1 MSIWAEV
8 KKALNSTVGTTK
20 FKPLNEL
27 YLDSRYIYAS
37 DHTIVHTIPEAGS
50 DNKYYTYFKINI
62 HGSYRAKVEING
74 HSNYKLDAY
83 LYVMKGDTLIS
94 QKTIKGIAINQ
105 DTTISCDFNANAGD
119 IINVYT
125 ITYQA
130 GGGGNAM
137 YSRANWK
144 ELCGTIGVGGI
155 PAEIYT
161 E

>member
-27 YLDSRYIYAS
+27 YLDSRYMYAS
-37 DHTIVHTIPEAGS
+37 DSTIVHAIPQAGS

-62 HGSYRAKVEING
+62 PGSYRVKVKIRG
-74 HSNYKLDAY
+74 DSRYQLDTTV
-83 LYVMKGDTLIS
+83 YVTKGDTVIGQDS
-94 QKTIKGIAINQ
+94 IYDIATNQ
-105 DTTISCDFNANAGD
+105 EPIISCDFNANAGD

-125 ITYQA
+125 ITYNA
-130 GGGGNAM
+130 GSDKAQYGYA
-137 YSRANWK
+137 RWK
-144 ELCGTIGVGGI
+144 ELCGTIGVGGT
-155 PAEIYT
+155 PAEIYA

>member
-27 YLDSRYIYAS
+27 YLDSRYMYAS
-37 DHTIVHTIPEAGS
+37 DSTIVHTIPEAGS

-62 HGSYRAKVEING
+62 PGSYRVKVKIRG
-74 HSNYKLDAY
+74 DSTYHLDTTV
-83 LYVMKGDTLIS
+83 YVKKGDTV
-94 QKTIKGIAINQ
+94 IAQDSIDDIAVQQ
-105 DTTISCDFNANAGD
+105 DTIISCDFNANAGD

-125 ITYQA
+125 ISYLSS
-130 GGGGNAM
+130 GGNGRYGYAK
-137 YSRANWK
+137 WK

-155 PAEIYT
+155 PAEVYT